1 MENRKSKILVIASFF
16 TLSLITG
23 CSITTTRNQYY
34 GFPDQN
40 KIVKQDKAGSKYIAD
55 TLKNTKNV
63 RNR

>member
-1 MENRKSKILVIASFF
+1 MENRKSKILVIAFLF

-55 TLKNTKNV
+55 TL
-63 RNR
+63 